1 MGAIISLVVLS
12 FLLAAYFFY
21 GRFMNKVLGVDP
33 NRETPAHKNKDG
45 VDYVP
50 AKNWF
55 ILFGHHFASIAGAAP
70 IVGPVVA
77 ISLWG
82 WGPAILWIVLG
93 SIFFGGIHDLGALIV
108 SVRNKGRSIADIA
121 KDVISQRAKI
131 VFSIFLVLTLILII
145 AVFVYVCANSFVSDP
160 RIVTPS
166 LGLIFIALI
175 FGFLLYRLKLNQFL
189 ATILGL
195 SLLAILILV
204 GSKFPISFGENSLEI
219 WMVVLLGYSF
229 VASIIPV
236 HVLLQPRDYLSCFL
250 LFAGLILGYL
260 GIFISTPDINIPVFV
275 AWNSSAGWL
284 WPMLLVTI
292 ACGAISGFHSLV
304 AGGTTSK
311 QLSTERHAPR
321 IGYGAMLTEGALAVL
336 ALLVVAGGLTNLEEL
351 NTVLKN
357 AGPIEAF
364 GKGFGSVTKIILG
377 SVGGLFAV
385 TVLNAFVLTTLD
397 TATRISRYI
406 IEELTGTKN
415 RFLPTLIVVTLSGWL
430 AWGGRWKQ
438 IWPLFGASNQLL
450 ASFTL
455 LIVSCWLLLKKRNF
469 WVTIVPALFMLV
481 TSVGALIYKFFI
493 FYKDKEYLLLSIC
506 LSLLALAIYMLI
518 DVIKIFNKHFKK

>member
-1 MGAIISLVVLS
+1 MGAIISLLVLS
-12 FLLAAYFFY
+12 SLLAAYFFY
-21 GRFMNKVLGVDP
+21 GRFINKVLGIDP
-33 NRETPAHKNKDG
+33 NRETPACKNEDG

-55 ILFGHHFASIAGAAP
+55 MLFGHHFASIAGAAP

-77 ISLWG
+77 VALWG
-82 WGPAILWIVLG
+82 WGPSILWIVLG
-93 SIFFGGIHDLGALIV
+93 SVFFGGIHDLGALIV
-108 SVRNKGRSIADIA
+108 SVRNNGRSIADIA
-121 KDVISQRAKI
+121 EDVISQRAKI

-145 AVFVYVCANSFVSDP
+145 AVFVYICANTFVSDP

-166 LGLIFIALI
+166 LGLIFIALG
-175 FGFLLYRLKLNQFL
+175 FGFLLYRLKVNQFL

-195 SLLAILILV
+195 SLLALLILI
-204 GSKFPISFGENSLEI
+204 GAKFPINFGKNSLEI

-229 VASIIPV
+229 IASIIPV
-236 HVLLQPRDYLSCFL
+236 HILLQPRDYLSCFL
-250 LFAGLILGYL
+250 LFAGLIFGYL
-260 GIFISTPDINIPVFV
+260 GIFISSPEINFPAFV
-275 AWNSSAGWL
+275 AWNSSSGWL

-311 QLSTERHAPR
+311 QLSTERHAQR
-321 IGYGAMLTEGALAVL
+321 IGYGAMLTEGALAAL
-336 ALLVVAGGLTNLEEL
+336 ALLVVIGGLSSIGQL
-351 NTVLKN
+351 NTILKN

-364 GKGFGSVTKIILG
+364 GKGFGNVTKVILG
-377 SVGGLFAV
+377 SIGGLFAV

-397 TATRISRYI
+397 TATRISRYLL
-406 IEELTGTKN
+406 EELTGTKN
-415 RFLPTLIVVTLSGWL
+415 RIFPTLLVVSLSGWL

-455 LIVSCWLLLKKRNF
+455 LIISCWLLLKKRNF
-469 WVTIVPALFMLV
+469 WVTMVPAFFMLI
-481 TSVGALIYKFFI
+481 TSVGALIYKFFT
-493 FYKDKEYLLLSIC
+493 FYKGKEYLLLSIC
-506 LSLLALAIYMLI
+506 LVLLALAIYMFI
-518 DVIKIFNKHFKK
+518 DVIRIFSKHFKK